1 MKKIVTALFL
11 SGAVLGSAMAADT
24 AKEASKGAEAQQQ
37 KHFDLSTLTCGEFLQ
52 MSAPEAI
59 TTLSWIDGYLTQK
72 ADAPVWDVETFVQH
86 RDKLINICV
95 DKDGKDKLVLEEIQ
109 NLN

>member
-1 MKKIVTALFL
+1 MKKILLATILATTTIT
-11 SGAVLGSAMAADT
+11 SAMAADT
-24 AKEASKGAEAQQQ
+24 AKESPKAAKQV
-37 KHFDLSTLTCGEFLQ
+37 DLSTLTCGQFVQ

-59 TTLSWIDGYLTQK
+59 MTLSWIDGYLTK
-72 ADAPVWDVETFVQH
+72 KDGKPVWDVDTFVQH
-86 RDKLINICV
+86 RDKLVNVCV

>member
-1 MKKIVTALFL
+1 MKKILLAAVLTVTALN
-11 SGAVLGSAMAADT
+11 SVMAEDK
-24 AKEASKGAEAQQQ
+24 AKEPAEASR
-37 KHFDLSTLTCGEFLQ
+37 KVDLSTLTCGQFVQ

-72 ADAPVWDVETFVQH
+72 EGKPVWDVDTFVQH
-86 RDKLINICV
+86 RDKLINVCV
-95 DKDGKDKLVLEEIQ
+95 EDDGKEKLVLEEIQ

>member
-1 MKKIVTALFL
+1 MKK
-11 SGAVLGSAMAADT
+11 VLLAGILAATTLTTAMADE
-24 AKEASKGAEAQQQ
+24 AKAPAKAAKQV
-37 KHFDLSTLTCGEFLQ
+37 DLSTLTCGEFVQ

-59 TTLSWIDGYLTQK
+59 TTLSWLDGYLTQK
-72 ADAPVWDVETFVQH
+72 EGKPVWDIDTFVQH

-109 NLN
+109 NLE

>member
-1 MKKIVTALFL
+1 MKKILLAAVLTVTALN
-11 SGAVLGSAMAADT
+11 SVMAEDK
-24 AKEASKGAEAQQQ
+24 AKEPAKASK
-37 KHFDLSTLTCGEFLQ
+37 KIDLSTLTCGQFVQ

-72 ADAPVWDVETFVQH
+72 EGKPVWDVDTFVQH
-86 RDKLINICV
+86 RDKLINVCV
-95 DKDGKDKLVLEEIQ
+95 EDDGKEKLVLEEIQ